1 MVTLKVV
8 HGLSGDVAGKRLV
21 RYTMILRR
29 GGALILGDE
38 EMMLRMAVLALA
50 LSSVVHAGFRADVG
64 SSDLSDWTGIEKV
77 RRGSA
82 RLEPGEPAVY
92 TYSNQNRVYFP
103 GIQRDYFGDAADWSE
118 FTGLSFEV
126 DLGGDAAEIQAVL
139 KVDPKDANECNPVS
153 TATIHTSGKGWQS
166 VYIPWDLFDI
176 DAGQKWG
183 TLLAVKQVELSV
195 SSKAKIR
202 KVRAVRGRTVGLR
215 APVQGKSSDAGTTV
229 TYPFE
234 VGNTTD
240 DLQHVSLRV
249 ETMGW
254 ESMDAVIEPAFVDL
268 APGEVKTCNLTVDL
282 PAKLPTGIREKQ
294 VVKAISNGDGAALS
308 SLEFITAV
316 RVPTPNIT
324 FTQEKWDGVLAKVDR
339 YDWAKD
345 GLKGY
350 EKKAEK
356 WNAPKPAKMD
366 PAAGAANLG
375 KSIFSTD
382 GRKMLDVAI
391 AYQLTGNHEYAEKC
405 LQVMRA
411 LVDPETGYPATLVG
425 GGNSFVGEGKFWQSA
440 GRTWDLIRGCELV
453 TDEDRRLVDASFRL
467 FAERTIKGNTRG
479 AISNWNVAE
488 ITAALYCA
496 LNLQD
501 WHLISQLLESPT
513 GIYAHL
519 EHGIMSDGWWYECAV
534 GYNTW
539 VASEFSETA
548 IALQPWGINLTD
560 RRFPI
565 GTTKHFSLLASRR
578 VGGQYGMQFE
588 KWGKL
593 ERNSVGIKDMWDA
606 AVPFINYRGVL
617 PAINDAVDAK
627 VSGKSYELAY
637 YLYRDP
643 EYAAIINRGKGR
655 DLLYGVPDLP
665 AVTSEK
671 AKESAYADNMGIVQ
685 LRSQTA
691 DRPDR
696 EQLQAT
702 LHYGSH
708 GGYHGHFDRTG
719 LVNYMRYGKSP
730 YGPLMYWYGY
740 GSYLYKF
747 LKQTSTTKNMV
758 VVDEKLQEPVQNSRT
773 LFHSG
778 DLMQAT
784 VIETVSRWSY
794 PPYGGIHYDE
804 EQTFAERVWEE
815 GRTIPVPDDAPEYG
829 ACTEFTEPVTQRRL
843 MLVLD
848 DYIVLADYLDGT
860 GEHQFDWMF
869 HSKGFQGLEAAKKKH
884 IRHTAQLSTDPLGSA
899 QFVTDCNWYAVE
911 GTARTSFQT
920 IWGEGA
926 DHSGVRLPHSTDGVL
941 KVDVFNAWPTKA
953 EVMIGTAPES
963 HQVNKKLWYSVQ
975 ADGETLLEDKTG
987 AWILGAQDIELDV
1000 AGNKE
1005 LVLTTKVDNDRQDTI
1020 FWGDARLV
1028 MKDGSEK
1035 RISQLLAMYKNI
1047 VKPERGLDYYGGP
1060 IKIGGELM
1068 PGSAP
1073 GMPDNAKEAGT
1084 ITVDL
1089 SKLDAV
1095 SFKAKIGGDFPMGN
1109 ETPRLKSMAVRS
1121 SGSNARYLA
1130 VIEPHEADSMIKSV
1144 TAESADKL
1152 VVELTDGRVQEI
1164 MISELDGETG
1174 EVKVTVRELLNGNVI
1189 REEKSF

>member
-1 MVTLKVV
+1 
-8 HGLSGDVAGKRLV
+8 
-21 RYTMILRR
+21 MILRS
-29 GGALILGDE
+29 I
-38 EMMLRMAVLALA
+38 AVLLA
-50 LSSVVHAGFRADVG
+50 LSSVVQAGFRMDVG
-64 SSDLSDWTGIEKV
+64 RADFSDWSGLEKV
-77 RRGSA
+77 KGESA
-82 RLEPGEPAVY
+82 VVNRGEPAVY
-92 TYSNQNRVYFP
+92 TYSNQNRIYFP
-103 GIQRDYFGDAADWSE
+103 KISRNYYGDSADWSE
-118 FTGLSFEV
+118 YTGLAFDVYLKKASTAV
-126 DLGGDAAEIQAVL
+126 VRAVL

-153 TATIHTSGKGWQS
+153 TAQLRVAGKGWCR
-166 VYIPWDLFDI
+166 VYIPWEMFDI

-183 TLLAVKQVELSV
+183 TLFAVKQLELSV
-195 SSKAKIR
+195 DSPENRSSRIR
-202 KVRAVRGRTVGLR
+202 NVAVVRGRTVGLR
-215 APVQGKSSDAGTTV
+215 AEVQGKAADAGTAV
-229 TYPFE
+229 TYEFE
-234 VGNTTD
+234 IGNTTD
-240 DLQHVSLRV
+240 EPKGVSLRV
-249 ETMGW
+249 ETLGW
-254 ESMDAVIEPAFVDL
+254 ESMAASLEPAQFDL
-268 APGEVKTCNLTVDL
+268 APGEVKTCSLTVDI

-294 VVKAISNGDGAALS
+294 VVKAISNGDGAAVA

-324 FTQEKWDGVLAKVDR
+324 FTREKWDGVRAKADR

-345 GLKGY
+345 GLAQY
-350 EKKAEK
+350 RKKADSWK
-356 WNAPKPAKMD
+356 ALTPAKID
-366 PAAGAANLG
+366 PADGAANLG
-375 KSIFSTD
+375 KAVFSTD

-391 AYQLTGNHEYAEKC
+391 AYQLTGKNEYAEKC

-411 LVDPETGYPATLVG
+411 LADPETGYPATLVG
-425 GGNSFVGEGKFWQSA
+425 GSNSFVGEGKFWQSA
-440 GRTWDLIRGCELV
+440 GRTWDLIRDCGLV
-453 TDEDRRLVDASFRL
+453 TDEDRRLVDAAFRL

-488 ITAALYCA
+488 LTAALYCA

-519 EHGIMSDGWWYECAV
+519 THGIMSDGWWYECAV

-548 IALQPWGINLTD
+548 IALEPWGINFTD

-588 KWGKL
+588 KWGQL
-593 ERNSVGIKDMWDA
+593 EKNNVGIKDMWDA

-617 PAINDAVDAK
+617 PAINDAVDAE

-643 EYAAIINRGKGR
+643 EYAAIINRSKGR

-665 AVTSEK
+665 EVESEK
-671 AKESAYADNMGIVQ
+671 AKQSAYADNMGIVQ

-691 DRPDR
+691 GRPDR
-696 EQLQAT
+696 EQIQAT

-758 VVDEKLQEPVQNSRT
+758 VVDEKMQEPVENDRT

-778 DLMQAT
+778 GMMQAT

-804 EQTFAERVWEE
+804 NQTFAERVWEE

-829 ACTEFTEPVTQRRL
+829 ACTEYTEPVTQRRL

-848 DYIVLADYLDGT
+848 DYIVLADCLDGAAD
-860 GEHQFDWMF
+860 HQFDWMF
-869 HSKGFQGLEAAKKKH
+869 HSKGFLGLEADKKEH

-899 QFVTDCNWYAVE
+899 QFVTDCDWYAVE
-911 GTARTSFQT
+911 GTARSSFQT
-920 IWGEGA
+920 RWGDGA
-926 DHSGVRLPHSTDGVL
+926 DHAGVRLPHSTDGVL
-941 KVDVFNAWPTKA
+941 KVDVFNAWPQRA
-953 EVMIGTAPES
+953 EIMIGTAPEC
-963 HQVNKKLWYSVQ
+963 HKVNKKLWYSVQ
-975 ADGETLLEDKTG
+975 ADGETLLDGKTG
-987 AWILGAQDIELDV
+987 AWILGAQDVEVEV
-1000 AGNKE
+1000 AGKKQ
-1005 LVLTTKVDNDRQDTI
+1005 LVLTTKVDNDGNDTI
-1020 FWGDARLV
+1020 FWGNARLV
-1028 MKDGSEK
+1028 LKDGSEK
-1035 RISQLLAMYKNI
+1035 LLSELP
-1047 VKPERGLDYYGGP
+1047 VKYANVVQPQPGLDYYGGP
-1060 IKIGGELM
+1060 IKIAGEAM
-1068 PGSAP
+1068 PGSTP
-1073 GMPDNAKEAGT
+1073 GMPENVKESGT
-1084 ITVDL
+1084 VTVDL
-1089 SKLDAV
+1089 SGLDAV
-1095 SFKAKIGGDFPMGN
+1095 AFKAKIGGDFPLGN
-1109 ETPRLKSMAVRS
+1109 EAARLKSMAVRS
-1121 SGSNARYLA
+1121 SGSDARYLA
-1130 VIEPHEADSMIKSV
+1130 VIEPHEAESMIKSV

-1164 MISELDGETG
+1164 TISGLDAEANDRTTAS
-1174 EVKVTVRELLNGNVI
+1174 VKEFKNGTLL
-1189 REEKSF
+1189 REESTVK